1 MRTNIILDDELIE
14 LALRYSGLK
23 TKKEVVHKAL
33 LEFVATLKQKD
44 LRDLKGK
51 IQFQK
56 GYDYKSLRK
65 GK

>member
-1 MRTNIILDDELIE
+1 MRTKIIINDELIE

-65 GK
+65 RK

>member
-1 MRTNIILDDELIE
+1 MITIIFIDDELIE

-33 LEFVATLKQKD
+33 LEFVAALKQKD

-56 GYDYKSLRK
+56 GYDHKSLRK

>member
-1 MRTNIILDDELIE
+1 MRTNIILDDELME

-33 LEFVATLKQKD
+33 LEFVAALKQKD

-56 GYDYKSLRK
+56 EYDYKSLRK
-65 GK
+65 RK